1 MAQNAYQY
9 GNNARALPRKGA
21 PAVRRRKYQ
30 PAVWTKKERR
40 LVAIFA
46 FAVVAIMLGTVYT
59 SVRTDAMVQKSNVLQ
74 QKVTETRQDN
84 DSLKVQIQDKTSR
97 QSLDDVAKKENM
109 AQADD
114 NIRNVNR

>member
-9 GNNARALPRKGA
+9 ENIARTLPRQSTQK
-21 PAVRRRKYQ
+21 VRRRKYQ
-30 PAVWTKKERR
+30 AAVWTKKERR
-40 LVAIFA
+40 LVMVFA
-46 FAVVAIMLGTVYT
+46 AVVVAIMLGTVYT
-59 SVRTDAMVQKSNVLQ
+59 SVSTDAMMQKNASIQ
-74 QKVTETRQDN
+74 QKITETKQDN
-84 DSLKVQIQDKTSR
+84 DSLRGQIQAKTSR